1 MEPPRAARTPRTR
14 SSGLP
19 YCRRNSA
26 RSRPFALGFRM
37 EPPNVWITVDV
48 KEHNVGRLG
57 FTPSF
62 FDPPVLRQIV
72 RRPPTPLPKNSTHS
86 LLRIS
91 GLIHPKAPF
100 LVDPGPKSSCGQLSH
115 AKK

>member
-62 FDPPVLRQIV
+62 FGRRVIAPN
-72 RRPPTPLPKNSTHS
+72 RRPPHDRNVQKLHS
-86 LLRIS
+86 LPSSIRRIIQPKGVAGAGSRLVTTAAESRLR
-91 GLIHPKAPF
+91 
-100 LVDPGPKSSCGQLSH
+100 
-115 AKK
+115 